1 MRLRFLRWIWPILV
15 ILIGNLLF
23 FVWWGGIFKPLPPL
37 LETLPGSWTDAAS
50 EFKARIDERFPVG
63 SSEDKLIEV
72 LTGEGFRPDW
82 PHRNDA
88 ASASFIHPGL
98 LCNREA
104 RVLWRADQ
112 LGVLTSVD
120 GRYLVTCERL

>member
-1 MRLRFLRWIWPILV
+1 MHLRFLRRTWPILA
-15 ILIGNLLF
+15 ILLGNVLF
-23 FVWWGGIFKPLPPL
+23 FVWWSGIFTPMPAL
-37 LETLPGSWTDAAS
+37 LATLPGSWTDAER
-50 EFKARIDERFPVG
+50 EFKARIDERFPIG
-63 SSEDKLIEV
+63 SSEDKLIES
-72 LTGEGFRPDW
+72 LSGEGFRPDW

-88 ASASFIHPGL
+88 ASASFNRPGL

-112 LGVLTSVD
+112 QGVLISVD